1 LNSSSQSEVV
11 VVGARPVGLSAALQL
26 SLDGIGV
33 QVIERRQPPSTQPRT
48 HRERPH
54 HGALPQLGDR
64 RSRTFGR
71 LVTRTINQFGVPHE
85 PVGGRVRNPGIRR
98 GLVER
103 GLQRRTILP
112 GDIGVTCEP
121 RQPVTESCR
130 NQVRRRARNSNAHL
144 HCGAL
149 PGPMPNAALAS
160 KISLDREHCTSYHH
174 GSGRRGS
181 GSRKA
186 FPAQGPPTRQADEWA
201 NRSSPD
207 SRLILIGLPT
217 FRPSAFA
224 PPTQR
229 RGA

>member
-1 LNSSSQSEVV
+1 M
-11 VVGARPVGLSAALQL
+11 
-26 SLDGIGV
+26 
-33 QVIERRQPPSTQPRT
+33 QVFERRQSPSTQPRAHIVNART
-48 HRERPH
+48 MELFRSWGIADHVLSAGLSPELSTSLGFLTRLSADAFATLEYVAGWSS
-54 HGALPQLGDR
+54 GAFR
-64 RSRTFGR
+64 
-71 LVTRTINQFGVPHE
+71 
-85 PVGGRVRNPGIRR
+85 GG
-98 GLVER
+98 
-103 GLQRRTILP
+103 QSLP

-121 RQPVTESCR
+121 RQPVTDSCR
-130 NQVRRRARNSNAHL
+130 NQVRRRARNSNVHL
-144 HCGAL
+144 RYGAP
-149 PGPMPNAALAS
+149 PGPMPNATLAS

-174 GSGRRGS
+174 GRGRRGS

-186 FPAQGPPTRQADEWA
+186 FPAQDPPTRQADEWA